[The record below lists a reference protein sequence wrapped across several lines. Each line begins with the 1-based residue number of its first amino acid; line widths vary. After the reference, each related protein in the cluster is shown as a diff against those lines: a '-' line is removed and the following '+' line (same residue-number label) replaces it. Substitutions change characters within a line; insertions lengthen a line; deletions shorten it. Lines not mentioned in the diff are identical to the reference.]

1 MKFAR
6 HMDRIQTSPSAMMS
20 QNAREMKAE
29 GIDVIALA
37 SGQPDFPTPAHVIDA
52 ARDAALRGETKYT
65 TISGSAELKDVVVEK
80 FRRENGLEFSRDEII
95 IGNGSKQVIYNALM
109 AGTDV
114 GDEVILPAPYY
125 VAYIDMVKFTG
136 GKAVIVPCGVEQD
149 FKITPEQL
157 EAAITPNTRWLLL
170 NSPNNPTGAVY
181 EAAELRG
188 LADVLL
194 RQEHVGVIMDDI
206 YEHIT
211 FDGMKFATMVEV
223 EPALRERTVTANG
236 VSKAYAMTG
245 WRVGYAAAPA
255 AMIQQ
260 MTKLQSL
267 VTSGASSVG
276 QAAAIAALTG
286 PQDFIAEQAKSFQ
299 ERRDLVVSMVN
310 QTKGLSCPVPKGAF
324 YVYPSCAEV
333 IGKKTPAGKII
344 ENDRDFVLYL
354 LETENVAVVHGGAYG
369 VSPHF
374 RISYAQSTEEL
385 LKACTRIQRAC
396 AALS

>member
-6 HMDRIQTSPSAMMS
+6 HMDLIETSPSAMMS
-20 QNAREMKAE
+20 QKAREMKAE
-29 GIDVIALA
+29 GVDVIALA
-37 SGQPDFPTPAHVIDA
+37 SGQPDFPTPPHVIEA
-52 ARDAALRGETKYT
+52 ANAAALRGETKYT
-65 TISGSAELKDVVVEK
+65 TISGGVELKDVVIEK
-80 FRRENGLEFSRDEII
+80 FKRENGLVFGRDEII

-136 GKAVIVPCGVEQD
+136 GHAVIVPCGSDQG
-149 FKITPEQL
+149 FKITPAQL
-157 EAAITPNTRWLLL
+157 EAAITPKSRWLLL

-181 EAAELRG
+181 EASELRG

-194 RQEHVGVIMDDI
+194 RHPHVGVIMDDI

-211 FDGMKFATMVEV
+211 FDGTKFATMIEI
-223 EPALRERTVTANG
+223 EPALRDRTVTANG

-267 VTSGASSVG
+267 VTSGASSIG

-286 PQDFIAEQAKSFQ
+286 PQDFIAEQARSF
-299 ERRDLVVSMVN
+299 EDRRDLVVSMIN

-333 IGKKTPAGKII
+333 IGKKTPAGKVI

-354 LETENVAVVHGGAYG
+354 LETENVAVVHGAAYG
-369 VSPHF
+369 ISPHF

-385 LKACTRIQRAC
+385 IEACTRIQRAC
-396 AALS
+396 ATLN